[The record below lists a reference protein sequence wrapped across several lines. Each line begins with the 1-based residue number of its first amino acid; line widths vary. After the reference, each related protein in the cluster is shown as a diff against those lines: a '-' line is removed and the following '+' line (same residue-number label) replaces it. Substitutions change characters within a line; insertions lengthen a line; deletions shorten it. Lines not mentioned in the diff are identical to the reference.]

1 MIRRLKVTNWRNYTD
16 VDQAFKSG
24 TTFVVA
30 ANGVGK
36 TSIVEAARWA
46 LFGHIADAN
55 TAIRAG
61 ATTATATVELELPNL
76 QILTISRDL
85 IFRKNSRT
93 PGPAPTVTLDGAPV
107 TPDAL
112 EPLLAEQYKAEP
124 AFLAS
129 VTMPPAAAADSNPEK
144 LGLEEHLGRF
154 YGVHGLRQAAD
165 TLIARRKQIDKKITS
180 VKNANSASAK
190 LLQEL
195 QTQTEDATTEL
206 SAAEAAH
213 TKSRI
218 DLDNARQIQATEAQ
232 VTAWQRQRQSKEDA
246 LESLRRDFTHLLTS
260 SLDDSTGVDE
270 RLGHPTGSSTPSVSD
285 RDQTG
290 LLSAIDEA
298 VTSKRDAVTQID
310 IRLGVIAG
318 TIATLTVNQEKLD
331 SAHDDCPVCR
341 RPLDDATTTA
351 ATLTTA
357 HDIATLNAEQDAL
370 TVQRAQRSAQL
381 SALSALQTRAR
392 TIPPLPPQ
400 PPAPKP
406 DDSVSDLDTLA
417 RREQDL
423 LEALIQART
432 SLATT
437 KQRLDDATAADE
449 AMRELVALF
458 DRQARLTIAIET
470 TQRTLR
476 DLLQEAVAPMAS
488 AVNSRWT
495 SLFPD
500 RGPLDTTA
508 NGNVTRRVYGH
519 DLPFDSFSTGEG
531 AGLTLLIRLVVTTM
545 ATNADFCWFDEPL
558 EHLDPDT
565 RRHLASMLTRAGSG
579 EGPLRQIVL
588 TTYEEPLA
596 RQLKLRDPERVHLID
611 VRQAAPTV

>member
-1 MIRRLKVTNWRNYTD
+1 MIRRLKLTNWRNYTD
-16 VDQAFKSG
+16 VDQAFEAG

-46 LFGHIADAN
+46 VFGDIADEN
-55 TAIRAG
+55 SAIQAG

-93 PGPAPTVTLDGAPV
+93 SGPAPTVTLDGAPV
-107 TPDAL
+107 APDTL
-112 EPLLAEQYKAEP
+112 ERLLAEHYKTEP

-129 VTMPPAAAADSNPEK
+129 VTMPPASASQGHPEK

-190 LLQEL
+190 LFQEL
-195 QTQTEDATTEL
+195 QTQTEDAATEL
-206 SAAEAAH
+206 AAAETTHA
-213 TKSRI
+213 KSRT
-218 DLDNARQIQATEAQ
+218 DLDNARRTQAAEAQ
-232 VTAWQRQRQSKEDA
+232 VAAWQRQRRSRDNA
-246 LESLRRDFTHLLTS
+246 LTALRRDLVQLLASRPYPTYADRRPGRDT
-260 SLDDSTGVDE
+260 DDST
-270 RLGHPTGSSTPSVSD
+270 LSTSD
-285 RDQTG
+285 RDQG
-290 LLSAIDEA
+290 GVQSAIDDA
-298 VTSKRDAVTQID
+298 VAAERDVVTQID

-341 RPLDDATTTA
+341 RPLDEATTSA
-351 ATLTTA
+351 ATATTA
-357 HDIATLNAEQDAL
+357 HDIATLNAEQDDLAARRDQH
-370 TVQRAQRSAQL
+370 TTQL
-381 SALSALQTRAR
+381 AALSALQTRAR

-400 PPAPKP
+400 PTVPEPNE
-406 DDSVSDLDTLA
+406 SGSDLDSLLEA
-417 RREQDL
+417 EQDL
-423 LEALIQART
+423 LEVLIQART
-432 SLATT
+432 RLATT
-437 KQRLDDATAADE
+437 QQRLDDATAADQ

-458 DRQARLTIAIET
+458 DQQARLTIAIET

-488 AVNSRWT
+488 AVNSQWT

-500 RGPLDTTA
+500 RGPLDTTS
-508 NGNVTRRVYGH
+508 NGNVTRKVYGH

-596 RQLKLRDPERVHLID
+596 RQLKLRDPDRVHLID